1 MTSIHATPRLAL
13 SEFAG
18 GKEVQE
24 ERRPLGESDAGNA
37 TAAGPAGGD
46 ENVSPEL
53 TAAKAVKSEVKKAAT
68 GATKKRG
75 LKRL

>member
-1 MTSIHATPRLAL
+1 MTSIHATPRVAP

-18 GKEVQE
+18 EVQE

-37 TAAGPAGGD
+37 TAASPVGGEEKVSADLAG
-46 ENVSPEL
+46 V
-53 TAAKAVKSEVKKAAT
+53 KVVKSEVKKAAT